1 MRGDRAVRAE
11 AEQAPAVSVQ
21 AVPEHDVSDGVK
33 PQKFTAHVH
42 FYSLPSSERVAVNC
56 DTKQKNVSWSV
67 FAESTK
73 HRTVFFFDLT
83 ENELFDAFSC
93 HSWVKEFKCDSTF
106 AKTSE

>member
-1 MRGDRAVRAE
+1 MRAE

-56 DTKQKNVSWSV
+56 DTKQKKTLAGPF

-73 HRTVFFFDLT
+73 YRTVFFFDLT
-83 ENELFDAFSC
+83 ENELVDAFSC